1 MAGRGPTPKDPRRR
15 ARRNADQVQGTVI
28 RFTRGVQPELPE
40 EIDWPERTRAWWQMW
55 AESPMAEHF
64 MASDWDFLLDTA
76 LLHRAVWGFGDFGKL
91 SELRI
96 RVALFGQT
104 PADRARLRIQ
114 FAEAD
119 DADGGQSRT
128 QGQSAR
134 DRRGPLQLVPPVA
147 SGE

>member
-28 RFTRGVQPELPE
+28 SFTRGVQPELPE

-114 FAEAD
+114 FADAD
-119 DADGGQSRT
+119 DADGGQSRVGG
-128 QGQSAR
+128 GQSAR
-134 DRRGPLQLVPPVA
+134 DRRGPLHLVPPA
-147 SGE
+147 AGE